1 MDIALF
7 VIVAFALIIFI
18 GWKLLVVP
26 ATAARQRT
34 PFSKIWRELL
44 ADKVKYYQNLSSEER
59 DRFEQAILQ
68 FFEDVEVTGIE
79 TELTDTDRLLVAASA
94 TIPLFGFPG
103 WRYHNLNE
111 VLLYE
116 NTFNHD
122 YQTEGDEPNILGMV
136 GTGAMQRMMILSK
149 RALHQGFANKTSK
162 SNVGIHEFV
171 HLLDKAD
178 GETDGIPEI
187 LMQEPYIIPWL
198 KEMHE
203 EINDIKER
211 DSDINPYGATNQAEF
226 LSVAAEYFFN
236 RPHLFEKKHP
246 ELFILMEKI
255 FRQDLS

>member
-7 VIVAFALIIFI
+7 VIVTFALIIFV
-18 GWKLLVVP
+18 GWKLFFVP
-26 ATAARQRT
+26 VTAPIARA
-34 PFSKIWRELL
+34 PFPKDWQDIL
-44 ADKVKYYQNLSSEER
+44 ANKVAYYQNLSAEEK

-68 FFEDVEVTGIE
+68 FFKDVDVTGVE

-111 VLLYE
+111 VLLYGT
-116 NTFNHD
+116 TFNHD
-122 YQTEGDEPNILGMV
+122 YQTEGEERNILGMV

-149 RALHQGFANKTSK
+149 QALHQGFENMSSK

-187 LMQEPYIIPWL
+187 LMEEPYIIPWL

-203 EINDIKER
+203 EINDIKDR

-226 LSVAAEYFFN
+226 LSVAAEYFFK

-246 ELFILMEKI
+246 ELFAMMEKI

>member
-1 MDIALF
+1 MTSGTLIAFIIIALF
-7 VIVAFALIIFI
+7 GA
-18 GWKLLVVP
+18 GWKLFFQSDQLP
-26 ATAARQRT
+26 PT
-34 PFSKIWRELL
+34 PFPESWRKILNDR
-44 ADKVKYYQNLSSEER
+44 VRYYKKLSAEEQP
-59 DRFEQAILQ
+59 RFEQAVLQ
-68 FFEDVEVTGIE
+68 FFEDVDITGIE
-79 TELTDTDRLLVAASA
+79 TELSDTDRLLVAASA

-122 YQTEGDEPNILGMV
+122 YQTEGDERNILGMV

-149 RALHQGFANKTSK
+149 RALHQGFDDQRSK

-178 GETDGIPEI
+178 GETDGIPEM
-187 LMQEPYIIPWL
+187 LMESPYIIPWL

-203 EINDIKER
+203 EINDIKDR

-226 LSVAAEYFFN
+226 LSVAAEYFFSQ
-236 RPHLFEKKHP
+236 PHLFERKHP
-246 ELFILMEKI
+246 DLFALMETI
-255 FRQDLS
+255 FRQDLSG